1 MKHFYFFTNRVVKSF
16 RGLALAA
23 MVVFLTASAYGA
35 EVSVTLW
42 DSDGLLYE
50 ASTTST
56 TSSDGAIKFVNSAAN
71 TYSAPTRLYSGNT
84 FTIEIASSAIAS
96 SITKIVA
103 NAGSSSYA
111 TAFGGSGVTPSGGG
125 TVSRTQ
131 NGSDV
136 TITSTGVVTKVAI
149 KMSAQSRVNT
159 LTVYYEAA
167 APAYNITPVINNEN
181 FGDVS
186 LVGNVI
192 TATPAAGYRVSTTT
206 PYTVT
211 PSGAA
216 TVSQSG
222 NAFTVNPTENCT
234 VQINFEAI
242 PTYTLTWSVNG
253 TTSTTTVNEGSAI
266 GTLPTDPT
274 SADCDNEKVFVG
286 WTADHYT
293 HPSVAPTYISTATV
307 PSGNTT
313 YYAVF
318 AEGSAGVAVNTVLW
332 AENFAHFGTKTP
344 SAAGTGT
351 GTTIYGGATITYD
364 QSSTST
370 KAYNEK
376 LAGGTAPE
384 LLLAKA
390 SGTWTISGIK
400 TGGATGM
407 SLTFLSNKT
416 TFSLTSPTDDISIT
430 GSATS
435 WTITATGSVT
445 TFDLVLTNTS
455 TGTNARVDNVE
466 LKVTESSSYVNYTTS
481 CCTAITPTLTYGS
494 YSVLVG
500 HTLSVSNLNTGGS
513 SGAVTYSSSN
523 TGVLT
528 VNSSTGEVTGVSA
541 GTATV
546 IANIAAHDGYCAGS
560 VESSSITVSSGCTPA
575 TASFTLGTVNKT
587 FGDAAFTN
595 TFTTNNTSA
604 KQFASSNTGVAT
616 VNATTG
622 AVTIVGVGTATISVT
637 QDEDANYCTVSTS
650 YELNVTCATLAVPSN
665 FAAGTI
671 THTTIDLSWNAVPN
685 ASSYTIE
692 YTAGSTQTKSGITG
706 TSTQLTG
713 LTPST
718 AYSITIQAIGNGT
731 TYCSSAKSGAI
742 NVSTTAIPTYTLTWN
757 VNGTTSTTTVNQGD
771 AIGTLPSDPSAPTSC
786 ADKTFMGWT
795 AAASV
800 NADGSGITYISTATV
815 PSGNTTYYA
824 VFADETSGGSGDYEL
839 VTSTAGLEAGAIYT
853 IANRGDA
860 GSGYVLGDYDA
871 GNNFPAAAVTVG
883 AGPTIPAASV
893 VSPLTLGGSTGAW
906 TFEDKTT
913 GDGYYLNPTNT
924 ESKNYLRSL
933 TSNDAYKYFTISFS
947 SNAAVI
953 TNTGKDIRNVIQ
965 YNLNGG
971 SPIFSCY
978 SSGQSPIYLYKKT
991 AATTYSDFATSCVAC
1006 DANTLALTSTTQT
1019 INIDSTGYADYDV
1032 STLITAKNGDGAV
1045 TYSVTPAAAIIDEN
1059 TGEFITD
1066 TPGTYYVSVIQAL
1079 GSEGTPICAKTV
1091 KDTIVVLATPVV
1103 TIVDVTPLTFTA
1115 DCGEPSA
1122 AQSVSV
1128 SGYNLTAN
1136 MTATAPTN
1144 FLVSS
1149 DDETYGATATF
1160 TQTGGSASGTLY
1172 IKANPPAGSTT
1183 SLADSVSL
1191 SSIDATT
1198 RKIAVSATVSCT
1210 PVHIYFNDK
1219 GSVIADSTEYVGGVL
1234 NTLPTPTGCPGFGFD
1249 GWYTTTLND
1258 ASSYTKLTA
1267 PYTVTGE
1274 TTLYAV
1280 YADSTSGSNATDL
1293 FISEYSEGS
1302 SNNKYIEIYNGTG
1315 SSVNL
1320 ASYSLKKQSNGAGS
1334 FLYEFMLSGTLAHG
1348 AVHVVA
1354 NTSSNTTIKAQADE
1368 TTAAPIDFNGN
1379 DAVALYKSGV
1389 QIDVIGEIDN
1399 SSDWGKDVTLVRK
1412 SGSSVPSTTY
1422 SASDWDSY
1430 PVDTWSYLG
1439 SHTFDGGSTYTTTP
1453 LCCTYNLTTPTNFA
1467 ATPGNTQV
1475 SLSWDAVSHADT
1487 YNIECTTNPAKSV
1500 TGVTGTS
1507 TSITGLTNCTTYSF
1521 KITAV
1526 GDGEDYCPSPASS
1539 AVSATPQSAV
1549 LTATF
1554 NAGTNG
1560 TCDTASLTNTCSSN
1574 DITLPSATPNVG
1586 FAFDGW
1592 QVNGTGTVYL
1602 GGSTFTLSANVT
1614 LVAKYHVLATYA
1626 ISFINEGVEVD
1637 SLVQIVTEGSAG
1649 TEPVEIMLSS
1659 CSEYLFQGWST
1670 AQISGTSETA
1680 PIYYDFATL
1689 VTGPVTLY
1697 AVYSFVDTSTGG
1709 SNDYTLVKDIADL
1722 TAGSKVIIGSGAY
1735 VMGAQTSN
1743 NRPGLTTGASTWTKT
1758 GNTITLA
1765 AASTAAVLTV
1775 GVDGSNYT
1783 FAVDGGYLFAA
1794 SSSKNYLRTQS
1805 NLDNNG
1811 KWALGAING
1820 TTGEC
1825 ASVVAQGSY
1834 THDIMALNG
1843 NLFSCYIAQGS
1854 YGKMYFYKNT
1864 AAAEYTTNPICSPM
1878 IVVDQADVENSID
1891 STNFVIGLGGT
1902 ATSTGH
1908 TVFAKNCTSASYVQP
1923 VIFGVDNAVFS
1934 VNWTRVYLDNGA
1946 IDTLYTVSYSPV
1958 TGTSHNAFLYFETND
1973 HTVFS
1978 DTIPL
1983 YGEVCT
1989 AVVFGSQSATENTI
2003 TINWTASSPDSEL
2016 RVWNNLT
2023 VVDPCESAPQ
2033 PFDQTYILGTETT
2046 ITVTGL
2052 KASATYYYQATSG
2065 TCISEQRTITTSP
2078 ASGVPLLAASPG
2090 TLEFTGEVGS
2100 TSVASVALTGT
2111 NMNSATVSIA
2121 ITGDGAAVFTA
2132 AASITLD
2139 ATGKGT
2145 LNVTYTPTS
2154 SQTFVAT
2161 ATITYS
2167 SGCETKT
2174 VVVTLVGNVP
2184 GIDMVEVTHDATGFV
2199 IHTEFE
2205 GTPDIVLSQEVEHAG
2220 TGKVANDLF
2229 FSKYYEAAGS
2239 TKLLGL
2245 YNGTRNPISLDS
2257 VRIVQK
2263 KAATWSSA
2271 SAGEIIPLD
2280 ILGQIEPGKEIIL
2293 YSTGTSGADATL
2305 MTCVADGIGFD
2316 HEGWYPV
2323 GSNAALKS
2331 GQPNLFGSTA
2341 VQFAGDKSIALQRQ
2355 RTDGS
2360 WAFLD
2365 LIGAGDS
2372 ISSNNDSIV
2381 KILTNDLNDAKGWY
2395 CADGVNYKTKEPAPL
2410 STNRHLLIRKN
2421 TVVDG
2426 LNAVLKDTADF
2437 VTLCE
2442 EWEGLNVPS
2451 DDDLTVEALISCEH
2465 FSEVA
2470 EFNYDGYYSSFE
2482 RVGEDLVTFTPVGAT
2497 APGDWVGTFANAT
2510 ETFQDTLR
2518 CYNLQISVLRYYDMR
2533 TPAAPVELT
2542 KAEVQAYQADA
2553 LLGDPTAQDIIA
2565 ALDTV
2570 EAAST
2575 QWRVPIIVTST
2586 DSIDTNDPRFTD
2598 LSVDTCQTCDVVI
2611 LNGGILT
2618 KSTNV
2623 NDRDSV
2629 RSVIVYNGG
2638 RLIVPDGLDYVV
2650 NDLQIRA
2657 KGDSVGAAFIEGN
2670 LMMKNP
2676 RVVHDKR
2683 VENDKPYFFTL
2694 PYDCPISRIT
2704 QMNGKTMGPYGATW
2718 VIKYYDGA
2726 QRIENR
2732 GLLSNWKV
2740 VDAGAT
2746 LKAGVGYVLYI
2757 SSDVYKYVRFPM
2769 VANAT
2774 FTEKNTAKS
2783 MDVTQYGHAQAYGT
2797 DGTDGTLGW
2806 NNVGW
2811 NLVGNPYVS
2820 YFMAK
2825 GDGDSIMNGS
2835 TILKGRYLPNG
2846 GYNENTWLLDDT
2858 ENVYITVPDAV
2869 ADGGYLQKRVSLTQL
2884 DPFISFFVQAD
2895 RTGSLNFETSSRE
2908 EVAKVMRAP
2917 NLDYNEIVL
2926 NFDVAG
2932 KFDQTTIILDKER
2945 NLSYEIGKDLLK
2957 WKGKWG
2963 KTPYLYSFDN
2973 INNPLAF
2980 NAINYDEAQNVPIA
2994 FYMPTSNA
3002 RYTFSID
3009 RNASI
3014 LQGIEHV
3021 YLLRNGSSIADL
3033 LTTDYTAT
3041 DLKLKA
3047 ENKEFA
3053 ISIQRAAEVV
3063 TPVNPTEDDTL
3074 MPRAITERHEVRV
3087 EQLPA
3092 EGTVMV
3098 MDAVGRTIATRT
3110 LTGADNM
3117 TFELPVDGVYTIT
3130 VMTPARN
3137 YTLKTVIR

>member
-1 MKHFYFFTNRVVKSF
+1 MKHFNFFTNKVVKSF
-16 RGLALAA
+16 RGLALTAFVLLGVGNA
-23 MVVFLTASAYGA
+23 WGASYTLEKASMTPALSAYSSSEKSYTAVDGSVWKMLGHGITAGVKIQLGSKNNNYILTPECSGNISSIVVNMPTASNYYVVAWDLSGNVVSNVLAKPGIGSHTLTITGNHTQLKIISTRITDGTSINTSNAASYYDEIVVNYAPASACTTAPTVSGGASSSVGASSATLSCSGGITDFGSNCTISDYGFVYGTSA
-35 EVSVTLW
+35 NPTTSNTKEQVGTTYTTTGTAFTPTSI
-42 DSDGLLYE
+42 SGLA
-50 ASTTST
+50 ASTTYYVRPY
-56 TSSDGAIKFVNSAAN
+56 AIN
-71 TYSAPTRLYSGNT
+71 
-84 FTIEIASSAIAS
+84 
-96 SITKIVA
+96 
-103 NAGSSSYA
+103 
-111 TAFGGSGVTPSGGG
+111 
-125 TVSRTQ
+125 
-131 NGSDV
+131 D
-136 TITSTGVVTKVAI
+136 
-149 KMSAQSRVNT
+149 
-159 LTVYYEAA
+159 
-167 APAYNITPVINNEN
+167 
-181 FGDVS
+181 
-186 LVGNVI
+186 
-192 TATPAAGYRVSTTT
+192 
-206 PYTVT
+206 
-211 PSGAA
+211 
-216 TVSQSG
+216 
-222 NAFTVNPTENCT
+222 
-234 VQINFEAI
+234 
-242 PTYTLTWSVNG
+242 
-253 TTSTTTVNEGSAI
+253 
-266 GTLPTDPT
+266 
-274 SADCDNEKVFVG
+274 
-286 WTADHYT
+286 
-293 HPSVAPTYISTATV
+293 
-307 PSGNTT
+307 
-313 YYAVF
+313 
-318 AEGSAGVAVNTVLW
+318 
-332 AENFAHFGTKTP
+332 FGT
-344 SAAGTGT
+344 AYGTQFSF
-351 GTTIYGGATITYD
+351 TTL
-364 QSSTST
+364 SS
-370 KAYNEK
+370 
-376 LAGGTAPE
+376 
-384 LLLAKA
+384 
-390 SGTWTISGIK
+390 
-400 TGGATGM
+400 
-407 SLTFLSNKT
+407 
-416 TFSLTSPTDDISIT
+416 
-430 GSATS
+430 
-435 WTITATGSVT
+435 
-445 TFDLVLTNTS
+445 
-455 TGTNARVDNVE
+455 
-466 LKVTESSSYVNYTTS
+466 
-481 CCTAITPTLTYGS
+481 CTAITPTISYGS

-500 HTLSVSNLNTGGS
+500 STIAAPTIGGNTG
-513 SGAVTYSSSN
+513 SGTVTYSSSN
-523 TGVLT
+523 ESVLT
-528 VNSSTGEVTGVSA
+528 VNSSGVVTGVGA

-546 IANIAAHDGYCAGS
+546 TASVAANSGYCAGS
-560 VESSSITVSSGCTPA
+560 VTSSTITVSVPTYTVTFNAGTGSCGTASLTEASGGAGVTLPTASPSVGCAAESPAWVFAGWA
-575 TASFTLGTVNKT
+575 TASQTETTSAPTLYAESATYNPSANVTLYAVYSQTTGGGNATDLFISEYIEGSSYNKAIEIYNGTGASVDLSNYT
-587 FGDAAFTN
+587 VYLYGNGSATATATLALSGTLANNDVYVIANTSANATILGLADA
-595 TFTTNNTSA
+595 TNNTVAAYNGDDAIALWKETTSSYVDIFGRIGEDPGASWGTSPLITVEQTLVRKSA
-604 KQFASSNTGVAT
+604 VTGGVTTNPASGFPTVAT
-616 VNATTG
+616 EWDSYA
-622 AVTIVGVGTATISVT
+622 
-637 QDEDANYCTVSTS
+637 QDA
-650 YELNVTCATLAVPSN
+650 
-665 FAAGTI
+665 
-671 THTTIDLSWNAVPN
+671 
-685 ASSYTIE
+685 
-692 YTAGSTQTKSGITG
+692 
-706 TSTQLTG
+706 
-713 LTPST
+713 T
-718 AYSITIQAIGNGT
+718 AYLGSH
-731 TYCSSAKSGAI
+731 
-742 NVSTTAIPTYTLTWN
+742 
-757 VNGTTSTTTVNQGD
+757 
-771 AIGTLPSDPSAPTSC
+771 
-786 ADKTFMGWT
+786 TF
-795 AAASV
+795 A
-800 NADGSGITYISTATV
+800 
-815 PSGNTTYYA
+815 
-824 VFADETSGGSGDYEL
+824 GGG
-839 VTSTAGLEAGAIYT
+839 
-853 IANRGDA
+853 
-860 GSGYVLGDYDA
+860 
-871 GNNFPAAAVTVG
+871 
-883 AGPTIPAASV
+883 
-893 VSPLTLGGSTGAW
+893 
-906 TFEDKTT
+906 
-913 GDGYYLNPTNT
+913 
-924 ESKNYLRSL
+924 
-933 TSNDAYKYFTISFS
+933 
-947 SNAAVI
+947 
-953 TNTGKDIRNVIQ
+953 
-965 YNLNGG
+965 
-971 SPIFSCY
+971 
-978 SSGQSPIYLYKKT
+978 
-991 AATTYSDFATSCVAC
+991 ATTYNSNPSCVVC

-1019 INIDSTGYADYDV
+1019 VNIDGTGYADYNV
-1032 STLITAKNGDGAV
+1032 STLITSKNGNGAV
-1045 TYSVTPAAAIIDEN
+1045 TYTVTPADAIVDED
-1059 TGEFITD
+1059 TGEFTTD
-1066 TPGTYYVSVIQAL
+1066 TPGTYYVTVWQAL
-1079 GSEGTPICAKTV
+1079 GSESTPICATSV
-1091 KDTIVVLATPVV
+1091 VDTIVVLATPVV

-1115 DCGEPSA
+1115 NCGEASA

-1144 FLVSS
+1144 FTVSS
-1149 DDETYGATATF
+1149 DNSTYGASATF
-1160 TQTGGSASGTLY
+1160 TQTSGSASGTLY
-1172 IKANPPAGSTT
+1172 IKANPPAGSTDPI
-1183 SLADSVSL
+1183 SGNVSL
-1191 SSIDATT
+1191 TSTDATT
-1198 RKIAVSATVSCT
+1198 RTLAVSATVSCT
-1210 PVHIYFNDK
+1210 PVHVYFNDK

-1234 NTLPTPTGCPGFGFD
+1234 NTLPTPTGCTGFVFD

-1258 ASSYTKLTA
+1258 AASYTKLTA

-1280 YADSTSGSNATDL
+1280 YAETTPGTDASFVLNKDDTAMGVSYADTDFTTDGFLFGRSQAAIMSNSIQVKANTSNRVWIKESLGKIKTITTVAQANSVNVYASTSANGSSTPLTPTSGSISTTAVYDLTGDNYDYFAFGATTL
-1293 FISEYSEGS
+1293 YCQATSVTVEY
-1302 SNNKYIEIYNGTG
+1302 
-1315 SSVNL
+1315 
-1320 ASYSLKKQSNGAGS
+1320 
-1334 FLYEFMLSGTLAHG
+1334 
-1348 AVHVVA
+1348 
-1354 NTSSNTTIKAQADE
+1354 TSSTT
-1368 TTAAPIDFNGN
+1368 
-1379 DAVALYKSGV
+1379 
-1389 QIDVIGEIDN
+1389 
-1399 SSDWGKDVTLVRK
+1399 
-1412 SGSSVPSTTY
+1412 
-1422 SASDWDSY
+1422 
-1430 PVDTWSYLG
+1430 
-1439 SHTFDGGSTYTTTP
+1439 TYTTTP

-1467 ATPGNTQV
+1467 ATAGNTEV
-1475 SLSWDAVSHADT
+1475 ALSWDAVTNADT
-1487 YNIECTTNPAKSV
+1487 YNIICSTDPAKNV
-1500 TGVTGTS
+1500 TGATGTS
-1507 TSITGLTNCTTYSF
+1507 TTITGLTNCTNYSF
-1521 KITAV
+1521 TIQAI
-1526 GDGEDYCPSPASS
+1526 GDGVDYCPSAISG
-1539 AVSATPQSAV
+1539 AVTSMPRSPI

-1560 TCDTASLTNTCSSN
+1560 TCGTATIENTCASD
-1574 DITLPSATPNVG
+1574 DITLPTATPNVG

-1592 QVNGTGTVYL
+1592 QVDGAGTVFL
-1602 GGSTFTLSANVT
+1602 GGATYTLTTDVT
-1614 LVAKYHVLATYA
+1614 LVAKYHVLATYS
-1626 ISFINEGVEVD
+1626 ISFLNEGIEVD
-1637 SLVQIVTEGSAG
+1637 SLQQIVSEGSAG
-1649 TEPVEIMLSS
+1649 TEPVETMLSS

-1670 AQISGTSETA
+1670 TQISGTSET
-1680 PIYYDFATL
+1680 PPTYYNFATA

-1709 SNDYTLVKDIADL
+1709 SNDYTLVTDKADL
-1722 TAGSKVIIGSGAY
+1722 TAGAKVIIGSGTY
-1735 VMGAQTSN
+1735 VMGAQAAN
-1743 NRPGLTTGASTWTKT
+1743 NRPGISTGATTWTKS

-1765 AASTAAVLTV
+1765 TGSTAAVLTV
-1775 GVDGSNYT
+1775 GIDGTNYT
-1783 FAVDGGYLFAA
+1783 FGVDGGYLYAA
-1794 SSSKNYLRTQS
+1794 SSADNYLRTQS
-1805 NLDNNG
+1805 TLDNNG

-1843 NLFSCYIAQGS
+1843 NLFSCYSAQGS
-1854 YGKMYFYKNT
+1854 YGYMYFYKNT

-1878 IVVDQADVENSID
+1878 IVVDQVDVESSID
-1891 STNFVIGLGGT
+1891 STDFVIGLGGT

-1989 AVVFGSQSATENTI
+1989 SLVFGAQSATDNSI
-2003 TINWTASSPDSEL
+2003 TINWLTASPGSTL
-2016 RVWNNLT
+2016 RVWNEG
-2023 VVDPCESAPQ
+2023 VVAIPGCPSGPQ
-2033 PFDQTYILGTETT
+2033 PKDTT
-2046 ITVTGL
+2046 ITLGSELTKTIL
-2052 KASATYYYQATSG
+2052 DLRPDITYYYQAATG
-2065 TCISEQRTITTSP
+2065 PCISEKRTITTSP
-2078 ASGVPLLAASPG
+2078 ASGVPLLTASPG

-2111 NMNSATVSIA
+2111 NMNSATVSVA

-2132 AASITLD
+2132 DASITLD

-2372 ISSNNDSIV
+2372 ISSNNDSCIRV
-2381 KILTNDLNDAKGWY
+2381 TTNDLNDATGWY
-2395 CADGVNYKTKEPAPL
+2395 CPDGINYKTKEVAPL

-2482 RVGEDLVTFTPVGAT
+2482 RVNEGLVTFTPVGED
-2497 APGDWVGTFANAT
+2497 APGDWVGTFNAPT
-2510 ETFQDTLR
+2510 ITFQDTLR

-2542 KAEVQAYQADA
+2542 KAQVQGYQTDA
-2553 LLGDPTAQDIIA
+2553 EFGDPIAQAIIA

-2575 QWRVPIIVTST
+2575 QWRVPIIVKSG
-2586 DSIDTNDPRFTD
+2586 DSIDTYHARFTD

-2611 LNGGILT
+2611 LNGGTLT

-2623 NDRDSV
+2623 DDRDSV

-2769 VANAT
+2769 VANPT

-2895 RTGSLNFETSSRE
+2895 RTGSLKFETSSRE

-2973 INNPLAF
+2973 ANNPLAF
-2980 NAINYDEAQNVPIA
+2980 NAINYDEAKVSVPVA
-2994 FYMPTSNA
+2994 FYMPTSYA

-3009 RNASI
+3009 RSASK

-3021 YLLRNGSSIADL
+3021 YLLRNGSIIADL
-3033 LTTDYTAT
+3033 LTTNYTAT